1 MAGGYDRQAITARGE
16 WHRPLASHSGAAA
29 TGSVSGGAKE
39 WRAITVVAA
48 TREPTQTLPM
58 HFIKLVIR
66 TIQLSTSLLCLDR
79 MASLN
84 RMIIII
90 DSILTIPQLGH
101 SQRKSNDDS
110 IYQNTSSQW
119 YKS

>member
-1 MAGGYDRQAITARGE
+1 MATIPLVPSFKSISNQNDVQQALSKDGWWLVAGGYDRQAITARGE

-39 WRAITVVAA
+39 WRAITVIAA

-90 DSILTIPQLGH
+90 D
-101 SQRKSNDDS
+101 
-110 IYQNTSSQW
+110 
-119 YKS
+119 